1 MNNCFSLYKNTFG
14 TSGHGYTY
22 NQSKLSKHYNLH
34 VKLMKHWKKV
44 MGNKIFLLKNETL
57 IDDQKGVT
65 EKLLNHCEL
74 EWEDECL
81 EFYKTKR
88 DVRTISIR
96 QVRNPINKNSLG
108 LWKNYSESL
117 SYLHK
122 SLIEFS

>member
-1 MNNCFSLYKNTFG
+1 
-14 TSGHGYTY
+14 
-22 NQSKLSKHYNLH
+22 
-34 VKLMKHWKKV
+34 MKHWKKV